1 MGSRTFLTDIDEKLY
16 AELSKKLPKK
26 QDQELLRTL
35 LDTLR
40 RDGPKS
46 VAAKVDELTEDI
58 AGDI

>member
-1 MGSRTFLTDIDEKLY
+1 MTDIYEKLY
-16 AELSKKLPKK
+16 AELSKKLPRK